1 MSVQQLSA
9 VFERSRSRN
18 GARLVLLS
26 IANHDGDGGSW
37 PTISTISRESAL
49 TERSVHE
56 ALRRLQDDGELKV
69 HPNAGGTMDWRNDR
83 RPNRYEIMLPDG
95 VEDSATPSTN
105 GVGVSSERGGRL
117 RRDGVGDSATQTV
130 QEPSTKS
137 STRAI
142 LDQGFLEF
150 WAIYPR
156 KKAKR
161 AALLAW
167 ERAIRRASEEY
178 GGLDPAMANVLA
190 GARRYRSLRRGQEE
204 RFTAYPATWLNA
216 DDWDDEFREDQPRTV
231 EDDRQKLIDEYNSI
245 KYT

>member
-1 MSVQQLSA
+1 
-9 VFERSRSRN
+9 
-18 GARLVLLS
+18 
-26 IANHDGDGGSW
+26 
-37 PTISTISRESAL
+37 L

-83 RPNRYEIMLPDG
+83 RPNRYQIVLPDG
-95 VEDSATPSTN
+95 VEDSATPSTH
-105 GVGVSSERGGRL
+105 GVEDSSERGGSLPRH
-117 RRDGVGDSATQTV
+117 GVEDIATQTI
-130 QEPSTKS
+130 QEPSTKP

-167 ERAIRRASEEY
+167 ERAIRRAYEEY
-178 GGLDPAMANVLA
+178 GGLEPAIANVLA
-190 GARRYRSLRRGQEE
+190 GARRYATLRRGQEE

-231 EDDRQKLIDEYNSI
+231 EDDRQKLLAEYNSI
-245 KYT
+245 RYT